1 MATYASYKKVATD
14 SIVDGTVQSA
24 DIAHGNGNNMGVAWV
39 YNARG
44 MACHTMLQKQLI
56 QLRDVSTVYVL
67 VVLGHV
73 VKHTLV
79 VHQWAVSHILMD
91 II

>member
-1 MATYASYKKVATD
+1 MAVAQV
-14 SIVDGTVQSA
+14 IHAVTVVHSPLVEQEE
-24 DIAHGNGNNMGVAWV
+24 
-39 YNARG
+39 
-44 MACHTMLQKQLI
+44 TMLQKQLI
-56 QLRDVSTVYVL
+56 QLRDANTVFVL

>member
-1 MATYASYKKVATD
+1 LKFGVVAAVAQV
-14 SIVDGTVQSA
+14 IHAVTVVHSPLVEQEE
-24 DIAHGNGNNMGVAWV
+24 
-39 YNARG
+39 
-44 MACHTMLQKQLI
+44 TMLQKQLI
-56 QLRDVSTVYVL
+56 QLRDANTVFVL

-79 VHQWAVSHILMD
+79 VHHWAVSHILMD